1 MSLDLEDSFEE
12 IKGKIDSFNTYK
24 EVKNDIKSLSRKVN
38 DNTSKRESEVGKFIG
53 GPINSNYEANKKSQF
68 EKLLEMI
75 RTNISGAQEKDS
87 SIGFLKKLMVEAAIN
102 SKSQISKLIQS
113 EMMKS
118 LGCSEQEAYIPM
130 EVIIPISS
138 FDLLGTLKK
147 SPESKAGKSYY
158 ERETNYTLAS
168 SPFPLNREFYNAT
181 QTTTPSYFNQ
191 NFSSPYI
198 GYSQQPLFDI
208 TFDPIAHLPSPF
220 NYNTPA
226 FRVKVF
232 QRNRMAISD
241 FFGDYFRK
249 ISIFDN
255 RNLLGQILETLTGS
269 LSMELMYGLEER
281 SKLMLIIERIL
292 GLCVD
297 NNYEIDVS
305 GIGKTPELDLIDEN
319 FFMLS
324 EIDQRRIDKEIS
336 NIRNGTTEFIDCGNL
351 EFKVNNSALLDYIEN
366 IIYVEQGDEARYI
379 EELTDNIISSQG
391 WDQFQFPDGIKL
403 YLDIEL
409 IKSLPKAVILSILS
423 PKVIFPFVLMSVV
436 MGKTYIYNINNI
448 SDFIKDN
455 IKLFKEIASKIGA
468 IFIKE
473 LYKIIVKNIKFLVF
487 SILEDLKSSAA
498 KKQTKMILSL
508 IEIALIVAS
517 AIHDYRRCK
526 SLVDEILMLLSLAT
540 RRVSTGIPMPL
551 LAMSGLRSGFSNTRA
566 FTNVISEYQKLGL
579 PTGPMPDGSPN
590 MMLISKFAEIEGIQN
605 EENVNGKVEVF
616 LPPNGPFSLPL
627 KLSGVK
633 I

>member
-1 MSLDLEDSFEE
+1 
-12 IKGKIDSFNTYK
+12 
-24 EVKNDIKSLSRKVN
+24 
-38 DNTSKRESEVGKFIG
+38 
-53 GPINSNYEANKKSQF
+53 
-68 EKLLEMI
+68 
-75 RTNISGAQEKDS
+75 
-87 SIGFLKKLMVEAAIN
+87 
-102 SKSQISKLIQS
+102 
-113 EMMKS
+113 
-118 LGCSEQEAYIPM
+118 
-130 EVIIPISS
+130 
-138 FDLLGTLKK
+138 
-147 SPESKAGKSYY
+147 
-158 ERETNYTLAS
+158 
-168 SPFPLNREFYNAT
+168 
-181 QTTTPSYFNQ
+181 
-191 NFSSPYI
+191 
-198 GYSQQPLFDI
+198 
-208 TFDPIAHLPSPF
+208 
-220 NYNTPA
+220 
-226 FRVKVF
+226 
-232 QRNRMAISD
+232 
-241 FFGDYFRK
+241 
-249 ISIFDN
+249 
-255 RNLLGQILETLTGS
+255 
-269 LSMELMYGLEER
+269 MELMYGLEER

-579 PTGPMPDGSPN
+579 PTAPMPDGSPN

-616 LPPNGPFSLPL
+616 LPPNAPFSLPL